1 MCDSQLDCNTNL
13 LVLGNGALICSNCSY
28 HCHVCHKKIDDL
40 AILTGDQAFCSTCF
54 CCRNCKK
61 KIDDLQY
68 ARTSQGIFCMSCHE
82 TLLARKKKQAQLKAK
97 NSHSLSASHST
108 PGSMRFESSTTS
120 SKRQP
125 SAFKDKSLPS
135 LPPKQDPDGHTSPPP
150 SKAQL
155 AVSSPNIPSKP
166 PYDPSLSRSL
176 IQRPS
181 NRNSSGGSL
190 NRNVSAT
197 EQRSESIS
205 RDSSYAPLV
214 SVSQSSPAY
223 STTNSN
229 GAPTIK
235 ESRNNQRLSTQHISQ
250 SSTDV
255 NRFSHVSTDST
266 RSSDYYDT
274 IPPVQKAPGQRK
286 SVLPQ
291 LDLTVPSEEKQ
302 FSLPFARSG
311 LYRESFESEE
321 RPNTL
326 TLTEPD
332 SLIPE
337 RSHRRPV
344 SPQPPGFSSSE
355 DDNEN
360 SSSSPHTP
368 VRDLATE
375 QPPTVTK
382 QTELIPQIPLNDD
395 IQDQYIEYYSE
406 TKDTQ
411 DMYNDEHPDSS
422 PFSIE
427 SFLAEEANGAFP
439 AATREL
445 LAAQKRIVELEQQ
458 LREKEDKAKPDV
470 RVLESNILEK
480 RKTIAGL
487 EAKGEV
493 AKKELRMLEEART
506 RQGSIKESSTDLVA
520 QFTHEVSR
528 VKASLQAEIESLVI
542 ERDRLQEETG
552 QLAKTRDRTVEE
564 ISILNLKNSQ
574 LLDLHHEL
582 TRQIVDKYGIN
593 GKDGGKNSV
602 TSEQLS
608 ALMSG
613 VSNANLS
620 HDEPMVT
627 ILDGS
632 EDKKDLKHARRF
644 WKRPIAKG
652 VKGFNRVFD
661 KENSHQMLSS
671 GPYVDGEVNN
681 VQHATAIGG
690 MTGTASFATIKEVH
704 TKPVSKQR
712 NGWFKGTADSP
723 AKAES
728 LLMGYPIEKRVELE
742 KTSIPLIVTRCVQEV
757 ETRGMYY
764 EGIYRKSGAR
774 SQTQSIEQAFEKA
787 FENSADLNDVLSGDI
802 AGVTSA
808 LKQYLRYLPNSLIH
822 IDAYENFVEAAK
834 RDKSVAIEKLRE
846 VVNSLMPPY
855 RDCLN
860 FVVSHLSRVCQ
871 NSERNLMT
879 SRNLAVCFAP
889 TLVRH
894 TSGEREILDM
904 GPRNDGT
911 QLMIEQ
917 YSLIFVD
924 C

>member
-1 MCDSQLDCNTNL
+1 MRYE
-13 LVLGNGALICSNCSY
+13 SN
-28 HCHVCHKKIDDL
+28 
-40 AILTGDQAFCSTCF
+40 
-54 CCRNCKK
+54 N
-61 KIDDLQY
+61 
-68 ARTSQGIFCMSCHE
+68 
-82 TLLARKKKQAQLKAK
+82 
-97 NSHSLSASHST
+97 
-108 PGSMRFESSTTS
+108 TS
-120 SKRQP
+120 SKRQA

-150 SKAQL
+150 AKAQL

-166 PYDPSLSRSL
+166 PYDPSLSRGL

-197 EQRSESIS
+197 EQRSEPSS

-235 ESRNNQRLSTQHISQ
+235 ESRNNQRLSTQPISR

-266 RSSDYYDT
+266 RSSDFYDT
-274 IPPVQKAPGQRK
+274 IPPVQKAPVQRK
-286 SVLPQ
+286 PVSPQ
-291 LDLTVPSEEKQ
+291 IDLTVPSEEKRYS
-302 FSLPFARSG
+302 SLSARSG

-321 RPNTL
+321 RPSTL
-326 TLTEPD
+326 TVNEPD

-368 VRDLATE
+368 VRDLVAE

-406 TKDTQ
+406 TKDAQ
-411 DMYNDEHPDSS
+411 DMFNDEQPESS

-427 SFLAEEANGAFP
+427 NFLADEANGAFP

-445 LAAQKRIVELEQQ
+445 LAAQKRIAELEQQ

-470 RVLESNILEK
+470 RVLESNIMEK

-520 QFTHEVSR
+520 EFTHEVSR

-552 QLAKTRDRTVEE
+552 QLSKTRDRTVEE
-564 ISILNLKNSQ
+564 ISILNLKNNQ

-593 GKDGGKNSV
+593 AKDGSKNGVS
-602 TSEQLS
+602 SEQLS

-613 VSNANLS
+613 DSNATLN

-627 ILDGS
+627 ILDGGD
-632 EDKKDLKHARRF
+632 DKKDLKHARRF

-681 VQHATAIGG
+681 VQRATAIGG
-690 MTGTASFATIKEVH
+690 PATASFATIKEVH
-704 TKPVSKQR
+704 TKATSKQR
-712 NGWFKGTADSP
+712 NGWFKGNAESAAAAAT
-723 AKAES
+723 KTES

-757 ETRGMYY
+757 ENRGMQY

-774 SQTQSIEQAFEKA
+774 SQTQSIEQAFEKT
-787 FENSADLNDVLSGDI
+787 FENSADFDDVLGGDI

-822 IDAYENFVEAAK
+822 IDAYESFVEASK
-834 RDKSVAIEKLRE
+834 HDKPVAIEKLRD
-846 VVNSLMPPY
+846 VVNSLSPPY

-917 YSLIFVD
+917 YSVIFVD